1 MEVFCEGNGMRR
13 GILTNRDELS
23 ALRSRISHKPF
34 DVFYETLL
42 KRCAL
47 ILESTPVTEMNWQA
61 AWASGRR
68 NAALIAARGA
78 QGRILDLIIADGV
91 DSNPAYR
98 SRAAE
103 ELLNLIRWSTWV
115 DPSRSDLSV
124 DLCTAEAAVATVTGL
139 DLLWDEFDSNQRDEA
154 MGVLQKRVLE
164 PYLQSIRDDVWWY
177 TAVNHWNAVINSAC
191 GMVGLALSDEI
202 DAAKRVYQL
211 SRKGLQHFFDDLG
224 REGGWDEGIGYWGYA
239 ISFVV
244 LFGEACARLLDDQK
258 LLHQRGMD
266 ETGLFPIYFSPNGRV
281 ASFGDSAK
289 LPLHGALYLL
299 DRYSGRKEI
308 TWWLDTYSFSHDVNT
323 MDWSHAGLAL
333 LFRAEKDGVKTPP
346 LKPVKVFKQI
356 GWAAMADSWP
366 HPSFYVAA
374 KTGDLAISHAQKDM
388 NSIQLQ
394 VDGEM
399 LLTDPGHPPDEGSE
413 YFSGARGQ
421 FYEVQAQAHNTI
433 TVAKEDHRP
442 DAQGSIRGTRA
453 GENFR
458 WVLCDAG
465 AACGEGVNFFRHIV
479 MLIDPADSRGWALV
493 VLDELD
499 LPAPEQVDLFWH
511 TGGHIELDASKMT
524 GQIVGHKARLHFAIV
539 STAPAKA
546 ETAAHNLDYGRIDR
560 YIQISSGGMGRS
572 YFASVFSRDAIK
584 TKVHL
589 KPIEEGDVQLA
600 FGGTTLR
607 FKRSGKHL
615 TLGQVT
621 TK

>member
-1 MEVFCEGNGMRR
+1 MRR
-13 GILTNRDELS
+13 GLLASRDELS
-23 ALRSRISHKPF
+23 GLRERIADRPF
-34 DVFYETLL
+34 DAFYDRLHR
-42 KRCAL
+42 RCSL
-47 ILESTPVTEMNWQA
+47 ILEAAPITENSWQSLSAQGHPGA
-61 AWASGRR
+61 AV
-68 NAALIAARGA
+68 NAARAT
-78 QGRILDLIIADGV
+78 QGRILDLLVAHHIEPDR
-91 DSNPAYR
+91 AYHD
-98 SRAAE
+98 RAIE
-103 ELLNLIRWSTWV
+103 ELKNLISWSTWV
-115 DPSRSDLSV
+115 DPSHGDLKA
-124 DLCTAEAAVATVTGL
+124 DICTAEAAVAAVGGL
-139 DLLWDEFDSNQRDEA
+139 DWLWEEFDSNQRDEA

-202 DAAKRVYQL
+202 DAAKKVYQL

-433 TVAKEDHRP
+433 TVAEEDHRP
-442 DAQGSIRGTRA
+442 DAQGSIRNARSDGY
-453 GENFR
+453 FR
-458 WVLCDAG
+458 WILCDAG
-465 AACGEGVNFFRHIV
+465 AACGEGVRFFRHIV
-479 MLIDPADSRGWALV
+479 MLIDPADGHGRTLV

-499 LPAPEQVDLFWH
+499 LPAPERVDLFWH
-511 TGGHIELDASKMT
+511 TGGEIELDARKMT
-524 GQIVGHKARLHFAIV
+524 GQIVGHKTSLHFAVV

-546 ETAAHNLDYGRIDR
+546 ETAAHKLDYGRIDR
-560 YIQISSGGMGRS
+560 YVRISAGGLGQC